1 MSEVAKL
8 VTMSLRQSIRR
19 GFSKMNASRKYGGRN
34 TLLVASAILIILMMG
49 TLPMA
54 RSFTG
59 TAYVPVFYRDSSGTC
74 SNLGNNMQARFE
86 PDHLGAN
93 TSFYE
98 TINVHGYADT
108 RNTGVGDFKF
118 DEQADGTKFTV
129 STVDYY
135 PSTEVYGNFHG
146 YKIISVNIT
155 ISEPIGGTGVALNYQ
170 MLSQAVSYTGANFSS
185 AVDEFETQISQNS
198 ANIWGNY
205 SIISSS
211 GTVLHEWS
219 IQKTTSGTGQPY
231 NHYGLTSQIA
241 GEESAGYAVV
251 KSGTDFRIET
261 VIHPSTLTDF
271 TTESDVSYT
280 PANNG
285 FVNFSTPCTNTF
297 TNGYTDE
304 EGDWTSTPGNP
315 YTYGSANTVPASNE
329 AYQFV
334 YVG

>member
-1 MSEVAKL
+1 VNEVAEL
-8 VTMSLRQSIRR
+8 VTMPLRQSLRR
-19 GFSKMNASRKYGGRN
+19 GFSQTNAFRKYRGRDRDA
-34 TLLVASAILIILMMG
+34 LLIVGAFFVILMMG

-54 RSFTG
+54 HAYTG

-129 STVDYY
+129 SNVDYY

-155 ISEPIGGTGVALNYQ
+155 ISEPINGTGQALNYQ
-170 MLSQAVSYTGANFSS
+170 QLSQAVSYTGANFSS

-198 ANIWGNY
+198 VNIWANY

-231 NHYGLTSQIA
+231 NHYGLTAQIA
-241 GEESAGYAVV
+241 GEETAGYVLV
-251 KSGTDFRIET
+251 NSGTDFRIET
-261 VIHPSTLTDF
+261 VIHPSSLTDF
-271 TTESDVSYT
+271 TKESDVSY
-280 PANNG
+280 NG
-285 FVNFSTPCTNTF
+285 FTKFSTPCTNTF
-297 TNGYTDE
+297 TYGYTDE
-304 EGDWTSTPGNP
+304 EGDWTSPSGDP